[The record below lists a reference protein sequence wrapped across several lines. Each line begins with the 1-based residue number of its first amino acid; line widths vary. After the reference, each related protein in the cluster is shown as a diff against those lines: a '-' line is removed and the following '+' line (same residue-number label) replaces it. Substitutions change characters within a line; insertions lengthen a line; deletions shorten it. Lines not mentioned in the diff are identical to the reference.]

1 MKSEVERLFSRAAG
15 MLLLMLLTMTAQTA
29 WAIKTETHTYD
40 MTLSGT
46 TISIKE
52 GATTTDTWLATT
64 TDNGHY
70 WTTGEAHSLGNGMTI
85 GNNAVV
91 HCGLSFFT
99 IMNENTKFTF
109 RTNNNHT
116 VITDVTFKKDDAD
129 VQAVST
135 SGAGATYTVT
145 LPLGAK
151 FTGFVVTCGEITGQ
165 DGNIAWVLEKD
176 NSGNYTRLTIDGT
189 GDGKMNDYKRTTVN
203 DIPVTNAPW
212 GSDITG
218 LKIGPATRSIGENA
232 FCGCQQLSSVSA
244 HVGVMYYNSIGNNA
258 FSYTALTSIKIPDQV
273 TTIGDNA
280 FAECTKLAKIDGANG
295 VTSVGSNVFYN
306 THWLANLPANELTY
320 VGHVAYRFKGTANNV
335 RIADGTTQIA
345 DQCFNNTVITS
356 VVIPASVTCIGNSA
370 FSESGLDRGY
380 FLGASVQDLDRTA
393 FLNCQTILI
402 VPADAYEDY
411 SMWPIDEN
419 DGTWERGYTVTCDPG
434 VTATG
439 ANNGPLVQK
448 NEEVTL
454 SGTVPAGYLLD
465 VYTVTKNG
473 TDPAETVDVSTA
485 GTFLMP
491 ASDVTINATFD
502 VIPWEGTGAVDA
514 PYIIEYPSQL
524 ILLAARVNSGTTY
537 SGNYFQLGADITF
550 DPDIENNFTPIG
562 KIVKTDS
569 YPFMGT
575 FKGNGYKITGIHIND
590 ATLDYAGLFGAISG
604 ATLDG
609 VVVEDITITA
619 REYTGG
625 LVGYVTGTSD
635 ITSNIS
641 NCRADGYVSGKGN
654 TGGFVGSIFGTSTV
668 TVTNCVARVDVRSAA
683 NKYGGF
689 IGWANDENATISNCW
704 CSGAVWG
711 KSGNIGAFVGYSQ
724 KGTFENCSVYP
735 YGPGPRYFSGSN
747 ENMVGNVLTGTDYA
761 AMTNGWPAVKKH
773 SHGLIPIATADDL
786 RAINNNLDGCYV
798 LVNDIDLHGQT
809 IEPIGQTIITIN
821 DGKTTLTDTPFTG
834 EFYGQGHKIS
844 RYTVETTNAYAGLFG
859 NIAGGRVSG
868 VLAEGGIVSRTGDV
882 NTTVGVGGF
891 AGVIQSKSMVD
902 DCSFTGT
909 VSNKAA
915 GKKGGFGGFVGR
927 TDDLPAILRC
937 CADVDMDNK
946 STQPNTGGFVGEHG
960 HGYIV
965 DAYAVGQVSAYI
977 HWSTDPDLNK
987 DRYVG
992 GFAGFVGLAAHVI
1005 NAWCEASIDTNTGN
1019 DVEGHYIGA
1028 FVGQAAGS
1036 GLITNSYYDIQANG
1050 NELLAAGIDGKT
1062 STDYT
1067 GITGLDDMDVRSN
1080 FQGFDFDVIWMMGK
1094 YYPVFR
1100 RGQQHVTFDPA
1111 GGTCAIESKD
1121 YAIGDDYDGVN
1132 TDNDGLP
1139 VPVRTG
1145 YSFLG
1150 WFDDFGI
1157 QVTNRSTVTFDTNRT
1172 LHAQWLF
1179 LWNGTGSEGDPY
1191 IIESPSQLDLLA
1203 SQVNDGTYYENT
1215 YFELA
1220 NDIKY
1225 THKAANEEGAD
1236 TENNY
1241 IAIGYDNNPF
1251 KGHFDGQNHVIS
1263 GIRINFDM
1271 DYQGLFGEIGSGAE
1285 VKNVILTDA
1294 QITGAVCTGGIAG
1307 RNNGGTI
1314 SGCFVEN
1321 DVTIGY
1327 ASDNVTSHGGIVG
1340 NNLGGLVSGCASKA
1354 TVNGRTSNINGSEN
1368 YGGVAG
1374 LNNGG
1379 TIEDCLYLGSIVE
1392 GKQSVGAIVGCNY
1405 SGSTVR
1411 NCYYTTSGF
1420 EGKTGNGATFTF
1432 SNTNNNDPAIGSING
1447 TTENV
1452 RLAPQDTKDN
1462 SDFISLLATRNA
1474 ALTAVERAP
1483 VLNTTVDMTLTG
1495 RTLFKDNAWNTLCLP
1510 FDVVIEGSPLA
1521 GDNVQAMTLNAATS
1535 GQSGSTLTLN
1545 FDHAPATI
1553 PAGTPFIIK
1562 WDSGDNLTNPVFTGV
1577 TVSKATPTDVVF
1589 DGGTFKGTYSPIV
1602 WESEN
1607 KSILLVGGNNLYYP
1621 QPNGGQN
1628 PRINACRAYFQ
1639 LADGNNASEFVLNFG
1654 DETTG
1659 VNEVIEV
1666 NASLEVNDNSWY
1678 TLSGTRLDKQP
1689 TEKGLYIHNGKK
1701 IVIK

>member
-1 MKSEVERLFSRAAG
+1 MKSELKKMFSRAAKLHKKNRPFCVILM
-15 MLLLMLLTMTAQTA
+15 MLLMMTAQTA
-29 WAIKTETHTYD
+29 WAIKTETQAYN
-40 MTLSGT
+40 MTLSGI

-70 WTTGEAHSLGNGMTI
+70 WTTGETHSLGNGMTI

-109 RTNNNHT
+109 MTNNNHT

-135 SGAGATYTVT
+135 SSAGATYTVT

-295 VTSVGSNVFYN
+295 VTSVGVNAFYN
-306 THWLANLPANELTY
+306 TAWLDNLPANELTY

-345 DQCFNNTVITS
+345 DQCFNNTVISS
-356 VVIPASVTCIGNSA
+356 VVIPASVTRIGNSA

-380 FLGASVQDLDRTA
+380 FLGASVPDLDRSA

-402 VPADAYEDY
+402 VPADAYEAY
-411 SMWPIDEN
+411 SVWPLDKF

-434 VTATG
+434 VTATTI
-439 ANNGPLVQK
+439 NNGPLVVK

-454 SGTVPAGYLLD
+454 SSTVPAGYLFD
-465 VYTVTKNG
+465 AYTVTKNG
-473 TDPAETVDVSTA
+473 TNPAETVDVSTA
-485 GTFLMP
+485 GTFQMP
-491 ASDVTINATFD
+491 ASNVTVNATFD

-537 SGNYFQLGADITF
+537 SGNYFQLGADIAF

-562 KIVKTDS
+562 KIVKTESQTNSQMES
-569 YPFMGT
+569 YPFKGT

-590 ATLDYAGLFGAISG
+590 ANLYGAGLFGVVSG

-609 VVVEDITITA
+609 VVVEDLTITA
-619 REYTGG
+619 GEYTGG
-625 LVGYVTGTSD
+625 IVGYVTGTSD

-654 TGGFVGSIFGTSTV
+654 VGGFVGCIFGTGTV
-668 TVTNCVARVDVRSAA
+668 TVTNCVARVDVRSA
-683 NKYGGF
+683 NINYGGF
-689 IGWANDENATISNCW
+689 IGQADDLYMTISNCW

-711 KSGNIGAFVGYSQ
+711 TGGSIGAFVGLSMN
-724 KGTFENCSVYP
+724 GTIQDCSVYP
-735 YGPGPRYFSGSN
+735 YASGPRYFSGSH
-747 ENMVGNVLTGTDYA
+747 VALIGNVLTGTDYA
-761 AMTNGWPAVKKH
+761 AKTNGWPAVKKH
-773 SHGLIPIATADDL
+773 THGLIPIATADDL
-786 RAINNNLDGCYV
+786 RAVNNNLDGCYV
-798 LVNDIDLHGQT
+798 LVNDIDLEGQT
-809 IEPIGQTIITIN
+809 IEPIGN
-821 DGKTTLTDTPFTG
+821 AMTPFTG
-834 EFYGQGHKIS
+834 EFYGQGHWITGI
-844 RYTVETTNAYAGLFG
+844 TVNTTNQYAGLFG

-868 VLAEGGIVSRTGDV
+868 VFAKEGIVSRTGDV

-891 AGVIQSKSMVD
+891 AGQITSKSFVD
-902 DCSFTGT
+902 DCSFNGE
-909 VSNKAA
+909 VKNNA
-915 GKKGGFGGFVGR
+915 GGNTGGFVGR

-937 CADVDMDNK
+937 FADVEVDNK
-946 STQPNTGGFVGEHG
+946 SRQPNTGGFVGNHG

-965 DAYAVGQVSAYI
+965 DAYAIGSVTGNA
-977 HWSTDPDLNK
+977 NC
-987 DRYVG
+987 VG
-992 GFAGFVGLAAHVI
+992 GFAGYVGSEARI
-1005 NAWCEASIDTNTGN
+1005 DNAWCSGKVQSNGA
-1019 DVEGHYIGA
+1019 YLGA
-1028 FVGQAAGS
+1028 FVGQAYNNGIVKS
-1036 GLITNSYYDIQANG
+1036 YDNGIYTDVNLITNSYYDNYYNG
-1050 NELLAAGIDGKT
+1050 GMQAAGTENAGD
-1062 STDYT
+1062 SDACA
-1067 GITGLDDMDVRSN
+1067 GITGLGDLSVESY
-1080 FQGFDFDVIWMMGK
+1080 FQGFDFDVTWIIDEAEH
-1094 YYPVFR
+1094 YPVFR

-1111 GGTCAIESKD
+1111 GGTCEMESHD
-1121 YAIGDDYDGVN
+1121 YAIGGDYGY
-1132 TDNDGLP
+1132 TGNDGLP
-1139 VPVRTG
+1139 VPVRNG

-1172 LHAQWLF
+1172 LHAQW
-1179 LWNGTGSEGDPY
+1179 
-1191 IIESPSQLDLLA
+1191 
-1203 SQVNDGTYYENT
+1203 
-1215 YFELA
+1215 
-1220 NDIKY
+1220 
-1225 THKAANEEGAD
+1225 
-1236 TENNY
+1236 
-1241 IAIGYDNNPF
+1241 
-1251 KGHFDGQNHVIS
+1251 
-1263 GIRINFDM
+1263 
-1271 DYQGLFGEIGSGAE
+1271 
-1285 VKNVILTDA
+1285 
-1294 QITGAVCTGGIAG
+1294 
-1307 RNNGGTI
+1307 
-1314 SGCFVEN
+1314 
-1321 DVTIGY
+1321 
-1327 ASDNVTSHGGIVG
+1327 
-1340 NNLGGLVSGCASKA
+1340 
-1354 TVNGRTSNINGSEN
+1354 
-1368 YGGVAG
+1368 
-1374 LNNGG
+1374 
-1379 TIEDCLYLGSIVE
+1379 
-1392 GKQSVGAIVGCNY
+1392 
-1405 SGSTVR
+1405 
-1411 NCYYTTSGF
+1411 
-1420 EGKTGNGATFTF
+1420 
-1432 SNTNNNDPAIGSING
+1432 
-1447 TTENV
+1447 TENV
-1452 RLAPQDTKDN
+1452 LELAD
-1462 SDFISLLATRNA
+1462 A
-1474 ALTAVERAP
+1474 AD
-1483 VLNTTVDMTLTG
+1483 NTTAIADAATSGKTYNVTLTG
-1495 RTLFKDNAWNTLCLP
+1495 RTLWKDGAWNTLCLP

-1562 WDSGDNLTNPVFTGV
+1562 WDNGDNLTNPVFTGV

-1602 WESEN
+1602 WETEN
-1607 KSILLVGGNNLYYP
+1607 KSILFLGTNNTLYYP
-1621 QPNGGQN
+1621 QPDLTDAQN
-1628 PRINACRAYFQ
+1628 PKYPRINAFRAYFQ
-1639 LADGNNASEFVLNFG
+1639 LGDGTNAPQITAINLNFG
-1654 DETTG
+1654 DWEQTG
-1659 VNEVIEV
+1659 IR
-1666 NASLEVNDNSWY
+1666 SLSPDPSPSREGSAGAWY
-1678 TLSGTRLDKQP
+1678 DMQGRKLDAKP
-1689 TEKGLYIHNGKK
+1689 TKKGLYINNGRKV
-1701 IVIK
+1701 VIK